1 MYSFTVSDG
10 TNTTTFTYSAFTY
23 MKNVLDNA
31 DAYDQTLVNL
41 INAMYDYHQA
51 AEAYLIG

>member
-1 MYSFTVSDG
+1 
-10 TNTTTFTYSAFTY
+10 

-31 DAYDQTLVNL
+31 ESYDQTLVNL